1 VVLDGWVK
9 ESCFFIRYPFSKEDC
24 ALERLLYTI
33 KSVRKT
39 IFITLICLFLSAV
52 LLPNVAVC
60 SNGQQDRQKLIE
72 QLVDR
77 WMQIGMEQYE
87 RRYFKA
93 AEQSFL
99 MAKDYEEYLGTEQR
113 DKLNDLIEKAHTA
126 AAEVDRLS
134 ASLALAQQL
143 VTEGRL
149 AEAKALFEA
158 ARDSQYLTDDTR
170 QIVEQGLAQTG
181 GDTVARQA
189 EMAQLYRQSVDYYNA
204 GKLEKARAGFLE
216 ISKSGLMVAPA
227 GSTAEDY
234 LVKIDAALAQKM
246 MQPGEPQPASGDIEQ
261 ELFGPAQ
268 RIPEQQQMPMSV
280 EVPTAPQ
287 LPVSIVT
294 PQPVTEA
301 QQPPEQGGGY
311 IEVIK
316 RRQNILRSHTE
327 AVVSD
332 ALAKARSYQAE
343 NQFDQATKSVEY
355 AQNIVNKNRLSLGEE
370 LFQQYSDELQRMRD
384 EINSAQSAYEAQE
397 AKAARVDAEI
407 EQKKIQDKMEQDRKN
422 RIEELMQ
429 NALAYQKQQRYK
441 EALGQLQSLIAID
454 PLNQQALIM
463 KDTLEDTISFEEQL
477 RVVKEKQRERA
488 NLLIET
494 SKSEIPYPEEMTIAK
509 NWLEISAKRVPKEAI
524 GQDPATARV
533 YEQLEQIVDLSELR
547 PDMSFGEALEILRNK
562 VDPPLE
568 IVPLWRDLYDNADI
582 DQSTAINMDPIS
594 SVKLGSALKF
604 LLEAVSGG
612 FAELDYGIEN
622 GIITIATRESI
633 PTELITLVYDV
644 TDLIGVPAEYRTA
657 VTGGGAG
664 GGAAG
669 GTAAVGGGFTEAGT
683 EEETFSREEQRQE
696 RQARIEDLI
705 LLIQDTV
712 SPDTWFDAGGEGTI
726 TSYGA
731 RLLSIRQTTDVH
743 NQVSSLLEELR
754 KAHGYQIAIEA
765 RFLKVR
771 ENFLE
776 EIGLDMDFIYR
787 PGGNWG
793 EISFSQDSAVLAAA
807 SASGVEGSLAGA
819 VASTLTGSYGA
830 YLNDLEVSF
839 VLNASQAHGDATLIT
854 APKATVLSGES
865 ATFRLQRILLY
876 AGDIEVETTE
886 AAGIATARGFVTI
899 NYEDRSVTSGTIL
912 NITPTIAPDKKHV
925 LLNIDVQLNDFL
937 GFRSQVINLPAFG
950 DVPGG
955 GSNYTIDFPEVETA
969 QVRTRVSVPDGGTLL
984 LGGQKLG
991 AEIDKEA
998 GVPVLSKIPFLGR
1011 AFSNR
1016 SKVKDHKV
1024 LLILVK
1030 PTIILQEEIEAE
1042 ATAELKNS
1050 L

>member
-1 VVLDGWVK
+1 MPNAAL
-9 ESCFFIRYPFSKEDC
+9 C
-24 ALERLLYTI
+24 AD
-33 KSVRKT
+33 
-39 IFITLICLFLSAV
+39 
-52 LLPNVAVC
+52 
-60 SNGQQDRQKLIE
+60 GQQDRQKLIE

-113 DKLNDLIEKAHTA
+113 EKLNDWIEKSHIA
-126 AAEVDRLS
+126 AAGVDKLS
-134 ASLALAQQL
+134 ADLAMAQQL
-143 VTEGRL
+143 MAEGRL
-149 AEAKALFEA
+149 AEARALFEA
-158 ARDSQYLTDDTR
+158 ARDSQYLTPETR
-170 QIVEQGLAQTG
+170 QMVEQGLAQTG
-181 GDTVARQA
+181 GEAVAQQA
-189 EMAQLYRQSVDYYNA
+189 EMVKLYRQSVDYYNT
-204 GKLEKARAGFLE
+204 GELEKARAGFLE
-216 ISKSGLMVAPA
+216 ISKSGLMVAPP
-227 GSTAEDY
+227 GSTPEDY
-234 LVKIDAALAQKM
+234 LVKIDAALAQKI
-246 MQPGEPQPASGDIEQ
+246 MQPGETRPAAGDIEK
-261 ELFGPAQ
+261 ELFGPEPMV
-268 RIPEQQQMPMSV
+268 PEQQPMPMAV
-280 EVPTAPQ
+280 EQPMASQPT
-287 LPVSIVT
+287 VT
-294 PQPVTEA
+294 VVTSQPVTQVTE
-301 QQPPEQGGGY
+301 QPEQGGGY

-327 AVVSD
+327 AVVGD

-343 NQFDQATKSVEY
+343 NQFDQATKSIEY

-370 LFQQYSDELQRMRD
+370 MFKRYSDELQRMRD
-384 EINSAQSAYEAQE
+384 EISSARDDYQARSEE
-397 AKAARVDAEI
+397 AARITAQQ
-407 EQKKIQDKMEQDRKN
+407 EQEQIRQQMEEDREN
-422 RIEELMQ
+422 RINELMQ
-429 NALAYQKQQRYK
+429 NALDYQKQQRYK

-454 PLNQQALIM
+454 PLNQHALIM

-533 YEQLEQIVDLSELR
+533 YEQLEQTVDLSELR
-547 PDMSFGEALEILRNK
+547 PDMSFSEALEILRNK
-562 VDPPLE
+562 VDPPLK

-582 DQSTAINMDPIS
+582 DQSTPINMDPIS
-594 SVKLGSALKF
+594 SVRLGSALKF

-612 FAELDYGIEN
+612 FAELDFGVEN
-622 GIITIATRESI
+622 GIITIATKESI

-644 TDLIGVPAEYRTA
+644 TDLVGVPAEYRTN
-657 VTGGGAG
+657 VSGGAGAG
-664 GGAAG
+664 GGG
-669 GTAAVGGGFTEAGT
+669 GVTSVGGGFTDTGQ
-683 EEETFSREEQRQE
+683 EETYDREEIRQM
-696 RQARIEDLI
+696 RQQNIDDLI

-712 SPDTWFDAGGEGTI
+712 YPDTWFSAGGEGTI
-726 TSYGA
+726 TSYGT
-731 RLLSIRQTTDVH
+731 RMLSIRQTADIH

-754 KAHGYQIAIEA
+754 KAHNYQIAIET

-776 EIGLDMDFIYR
+776 EIGLDMDFQYR
-787 PGGNWG
+787 PGGKWG
-793 EISFSQDSAVLAAA
+793 EISFSQDSATLAAA
-807 SASGVEGSLAGA
+807 TASGVEGSLAGA
-819 VASTLTGSYGA
+819 IASTLTGNYGTI
-830 YLNDLEVSF
+830 LDDLEVSF
-839 VLNASQAHGDATLIT
+839 VLNATQAHGDATLIT

-865 ATFRLQRILLY
+865 ATFRVQKFLFY
-876 AGDIEVETTE
+876 AGDIQVETTE
-886 AAGIATARGFVTI
+886 AGANVARGFLTI
-899 NYEDRSVTSGTIL
+899 NYEDRQVTYGTIL

-925 LLNIDVQLNDFL
+925 LLDVDVQLNDFL
-937 GFRSQVINLPAFG
+937 GFRDQVVQLPVFG
-950 DVPGG
+950 ESIPGVG
-955 GSNYTIDFPEVETA
+955 NYTIEFPETEAA

-998 GVPVLSKIPFLGR
+998 GVPVLSKIPLLGR

-1016 SKVKDHKV
+1016 SKVKDHNI
-1024 LLILVK
+1024 LLIFVK

-1042 ATAELKNS
+1042 AVAELKNS

>member
-1 VVLDGWVK
+1 M
-9 ESCFFIRYPFSKEDC
+9 
-24 ALERLLYTI
+24 
-33 KSVRKT
+33 
-39 IFITLICLFLSAV
+39 
-52 LLPNVAVC
+52 PNVAVC

-113 DKLNDLIEKAHTA
+113 DKLNDLIEKSHTA

-134 ASLALAQQL
+134 ADLALAQQL
-143 VTEGRL
+143 MAEGRL
-149 AEAKALFEA
+149 AEARALFET
-158 ARDSQYLTDDTR
+158 ARDSQYLTAETR
-170 QIVEQGLAQTG
+170 KIVEQGLAQTSG
-181 GDTVARQA
+181 ESVARQT
-189 EMAQLYRQSVDYYNA
+189 EIAQLYRQSVDYYNA
-204 GKLEKARAGFLE
+204 GEIEKARAGFLE

-234 LVKIDAALAQKM
+234 LVKIDAALAQQIMK
-246 MQPGEPQPASGDIEQ
+246 QPGEALPAAGEIEQ

-268 RIPEQQQMPMSV
+268 MVPEQRQMPMAV
-280 EVPTAPQ
+280 EEPTVPQP
-287 LPVSIVT
+287 PIIIVT
-294 PQPVTEA
+294 PQPVTQIPE
-301 QQPPEQGGGY
+301 QPEQGGGY

-316 RRQNILRSHTE
+316 RRQSILRSHTE

-370 LFQQYSDELQRMRD
+370 LFERYSDELQRMRD
-384 EINSAQSAYEAQE
+384 EIGSARNAYQARSAEASRI
-397 AKAARVDAEI
+397 AAEQ
-407 EQKKIQDKMEQDRKN
+407 EQKQIRQQMETDRNN
-422 RIEELMQ
+422 RINELMQ
-429 NALAYQKQQRYK
+429 NALAYQKQQRYR
-441 EALGQLQSLIAID
+441 EALGQLQSLITIA
-454 PLNQQALIM
+454 PLNQHALIM

-494 SKSEIPYPEEMTIAK
+494 SKSEIPYPEEMTISK
-509 NWLEISAKRVPKEAI
+509 NWLEISAKRVTKEAI
-524 GQDPATARV
+524 GQDPETARV
-533 YEQLEQIVDLSELR
+533 YEQLEQMVDLSELR
-547 PDMSFGEALEILRNK
+547 PDMSFSEAIEILRNA
-562 VDPPLE
+562 VDPPLK
-568 IVPLWRDLYDNADI
+568 IIPLWRDLYDNAEI

-612 FAELDYGIEN
+612 FAELDFGVEN
-622 GIITIATRESI
+622 GIITIATKESI
-633 PTELITLVYDV
+633 PADLITLVYDV
-644 TDLIGVPAEYRTA
+644 TDLIGIPAEYRTT
-657 VTGGGAG
+657 VSGGGAG
-664 GGAAG
+664 GGG
-669 GTAAVGGGFTEAGT
+669 GVSSVGGGFTDTG
-683 EEETFSREEQRQE
+683 EEDAYDREELRQE
-696 RQARIEDLI
+696 RENRINDLI

-712 SPDTWFDAGGEGTI
+712 SPDTWFDAGGEGTV
-726 TSYGA
+726 TSYGT

-743 NQVSSLLEELR
+743 NQISSLLEELR

-776 EIGLDMDFIYR
+776 DIGLDMDFKYR
-787 PGGNWG
+787 PGGKWG
-793 EISFSQDSAVLAAA
+793 EISFSQDSAVLASP

-819 VASTLTGSYGA
+819 VASTLTGGYGTI
-830 YLNDLEVSF
+830 LDDLEVSF
-839 VLNASQAHGDATLIT
+839 VLNATQAHGDATLIT

-865 ATFRLQRILLY
+865 ATFRVQKIMLY

-886 AAGIATARGFVTI
+886 AAGATTARGFLTV
-899 NYEDRSVTSGTIL
+899 NYDDRQVTSGTIL

-925 LLNIDVQLNDFL
+925 LLNIDVQLDDFL
-937 GFRSQVINLPAFG
+937 GFRDQVINLPAYG

-955 GSNYTIDFPEVETA
+955 GSTYTVPFPEVETA

-991 AEIDKEA
+991 AEIDKEV

-1016 SKVKDHKV
+1016 SKVKDHKI

-1042 ATAELKNS
+1042 AVAELKNS

>member
-1 VVLDGWVK
+1 MG
-9 ESCFFIRYPFSKEDC
+9 
-24 ALERLLYTI
+24 RLLYTI
-33 KSVRKT
+33 KSVRNT
-39 IFITLICLFLSAV
+39 IFITLICFFLSA
-52 LLPNVAVC
+52 LFLPNVAVC
-60 SNGQQDRQKLIE
+60 DNGQQDRQKLIE

-77 WMQIGMEQYE
+77 WMRIGMEQYE

-113 DKLNDLIEKAHTA
+113 EKLNDLIEKSHAA

-134 ASLALAQQL
+134 ADLAMAQKL
-143 VTEGRL
+143 MSEGRL
-149 AEAKALFEA
+149 AEARALFEA
-158 ARDSQYLTDDTR
+158 ARDSQYLTAETR
-170 QIVEQGLAQTG
+170 QIVEQGLAQTSG
-181 GDTVARQA
+181 ENVTRQA
-189 EMAQLYRQSVDYYNA
+189 EMAKLYKQSVDYYNA
-204 GKLEKARAGFLE
+204 GELEKARTGFLE
-216 ISKSGLMVAPA
+216 VSRSGLMIAPA

-246 MQPGEPQPASGDIEQ
+246 MMQPDEPQPAAGDTER
-261 ELFGPAQ
+261 ELFGD
-268 RIPEQQQMPMSV
+268 QQHVSMKKEMPMAV
-280 EVPTAPQ
+280 ERPK
-287 LPVSIVT
+287 VSS
-294 PQPVTEA
+294 QPVARTSE
-301 QQPPEQGGGY
+301 QPEQGGGY
-311 IEVIK
+311 IGVVK

-332 ALAKARSYQAE
+332 ALAKARGYLAE
-343 NQFDQATKSVEY
+343 NQFDQATNSVEY
-355 AQNIVNKNRLSLGEE
+355 ARNIVNKNRMSLGEE
-370 LFQQYSDELQRMRD
+370 LFERYSEELQSMQD
-384 EINSAQSAYEAQE
+384 EISSAGRAYQQRSAE
-397 AKAARVDAEI
+397 AARIAAEK
-407 EQKKIQDKMEQDRKN
+407 EQKQIRQQMEKDRN
-422 RIEELMQ
+422 ERINELMQ
-429 NALAYQKQQRYK
+429 NTLAYQKQQRYK

-488 NLLIET
+488 NLLLET

-524 GQDPATARV
+524 GQDPETARV
-533 YEQLEQIVDLSELR
+533 YEQLEQMVDLSELR
-547 PDMSFGEALEILRNK
+547 PDMSFSEAIEILRNS
-562 VDPPLE
+562 VAPPLK

-594 SVKLGSALKF
+594 SVRLGSAMRF

-612 FAELDYGIEN
+612 FAELDFGVEN
-622 GIITIATRESI
+622 GIITIATKESI
-633 PTELITLVYDV
+633 PADLITLVYDV
-644 TDLIGVPAEYRTA
+644 TDLIGIPAEYRTS
-657 VTGGGAG
+657 VSGGTGGGAG
-664 GGAAG
+664 GGVAS
-669 GTAAVGGGFTEAGT
+669 VGGGFSDTGD
-683 EEETFSREEQRQE
+683 EETYDREELREE
-696 RQARIEDLI
+696 REERINDLI

-712 SPDTWFDAGGEGTI
+712 VPDTWFDAGGEGTV
-726 TSYGA
+726 TSYGT
-731 RLLSIRQTTDVH
+731 RLLSIRQTADVH
-743 NQVSSLLEELR
+743 NQISSLLEELR

-776 EIGLDMDFIYR
+776 DIGLDMDFQYR
-787 PGGNWG
+787 PGGKWG
-793 EISFSQDSAVLAAA
+793 EISFSQGSAVLSAPT
-807 SASGVEGSLAGA
+807 ASGIEGSLAGA
-819 VASTLTGSYGA
+819 VASTLSGGYGTI
-830 YLNDLEVSF
+830 LDDLEVSF
-839 VLNASQAHGDATLIT
+839 VLNATQAHGDATVIT

-865 ATFRLQRILLY
+865 ATFRVQKILLY

-886 AAGIATARGFVTI
+886 ASGVATARGFVTI

-925 LLNIDVQLNDFL
+925 LLDIDVQLNDFL
-937 GFRSQVINLPAFG
+937 GFRNQVINLPAFG
-950 DVPGG
+950 DISGAA
-955 GSNYTIDFPEVETA
+955 SNLTIEFPEVETA

-1016 SKVKDHKV
+1016 SKVKDHKI

-1042 ATAELKNS
+1042 AVAELKNN